1 MHRISIKM
9 AGVNRAG
16 SRSLVLALVLSV
28 ALAGLSLV
36 TSAAAAAS
44 PASEAAYAEGQTLLN
59 AKKLAEAAD
68 KFEAAVAADPG
79 YASAWYSLA
88 VARRRM
94 SQCTGAIAAYR
105 RYAALEP
112 DKSEPYYGLGLC
124 LRETGDRPGAIEALK
139 HYVAIEK
146 QPASQRW
153 VENARSILTELGAT
167 AAAAPPPPVAAGAK
181 PADGKPADAKLGQ
194 PAIKPVVSPAP
205 TGSPFAEAQALRER
219 GRLDEAIAKYQQAI
233 AADPKHMAS
242 RAALGELLLRI
253 HREDEAI
260 EVFRAALDKN
270 PSYPLALYDLA
281 FALRVRDR
289 PAEAVDAYQRY
300 IKLRPSDPDAYYGL
314 GRALQHLGRK
324 VDAKK
329 AYQTYVSMEKRPAER
344 RWVESAQTQL
354 RTLVGCAVAGRCAV
368 AVAAPSAVT
377 ERRSRRGAAQETGVS
392 RGRSSVNVEPWCGS
406 LSTVSIPPC
415 ASAIWRPM

>member
-1 MHRISIKM
+1 M
-9 AGVNRAG
+9 
-16 SRSLVLALVLSV
+16 VLAMV
-28 ALAGLSLV
+28 LAGLSLV
-36 TSAAAAAS
+36 ASVAAAAS
-44 PASEAAYAEGQTLLN
+44 PASETAYAEGQTLLN

-153 VENARSILTELGAT
+153 VENARSILTELGAA
-167 AAAAPPPPVAAGAK
+167 AAAAPTPPVAANAK
-181 PADGKPADAKLGQ
+181 PDGKPADAKQGA
-194 PAIKPVVSPAP
+194 PKPVAPAVP
-205 TGSPFAEAQALRER
+205 SGSPFAEAQALRER

-233 AADPKHMAS
+233 VADPKHMAS
-242 RAALGELLLRI
+242 RAALGELLLKI

-300 IKLRPSDPDAYYGL
+300 IKLRPNDADAYYGL

-324 VDAKK
+324 ADAKK
-329 AYQTYVSMEKRPAER
+329 AYQTYVSLEKRPGER

-354 RTLVGCAVAGRCAV
+354 RTLV
-368 AVAAPSAVT
+368 AAP
-377 ERRSRRGAAQETGVS
+377 
-392 RGRSSVNVEPWCGS
+392 
-406 LSTVSIPPC
+406 
-415 ASAIWRPM
+415 

>member
-1 MHRISIKM
+1 VTPARHLWIALVF
-9 AGVNRAG
+9 AG
-16 SRSLVLALVLSV
+16 LALVGS
-28 ALAGLSLV
+28 
-36 TSAAAAAS
+36 TTAAAS

-94 SQCTGAIAAYR
+94 NQCAGAIAAYR

-153 VENARSILTELGAT
+153 VENARNILVELGAT
-167 AAAAPPPPVAAGAK
+167 AAAAPPPPAAAQAKPTAAK
-181 PADGKPADAKLGQ
+181 PAVPA
-194 PAIKPVVSPAP
+194 S
-205 TGSPFAEAQALRER
+205 TGNPFAEAQGLRER
-219 GRLDEAIAKYQQAI
+219 GHLDEAIAKYQQAI
-233 AADPKHMAS
+233 AADPKHLAA
-242 RAALGELLLRI
+242 RAALGELLLKI
-253 HREDEAI
+253 HRDDEAI

-270 PSYPLALYDLA
+270 PAYPLALYDLA

-300 IKLRPSDPDAYYGL
+300 TKLRPNDPDAYYGL

-324 VDAKK
+324 ADARK
-329 AYQTYVSMEKRPAER
+329 AYQTYVALEKRPGEK
-344 RWVESAQTQL
+344 RWVQSAETQL
-354 RTLVGCAVAGRCAV
+354 RAL
-368 AVAAPSAVT
+368 AATP
-377 ERRSRRGAAQETGVS
+377 
-392 RGRSSVNVEPWCGS
+392 
-406 LSTVSIPPC
+406 
-415 ASAIWRPM
+415 

>member
-1 MHRISIKM
+1 MVVAMTCAAI
-9 AGVNRAG
+9 
-16 SRSLVLALVLSV
+16 LALI
-28 ALAGLSLV
+28 AP
-36 TSAAAAAS
+36 AAAAL

-124 LRETGDRPGAIEALK
+124 LRETGDRQGAIAALK

-153 VENARSILTELGAT
+153 VENARSILVELGAA
-167 AAAAPPPPVAAGAK
+167 AAAAPPPPVAAVVKPAEAKPPEAKPSEAK
-181 PADGKPADAKLGQ
+181 PAAV
-194 PAIKPVVSPAP
+194 KPVGVPTP

-219 GRLDEAIAKYQQAI
+219 GHLDEAIAKYQQAI
-233 AADPKHMAS
+233 AADPKHMAA
-242 RAALGELLLRI
+242 RAALGELLLKI
-253 HREDEAI
+253 HRDDEAI

-270 PSYPLALYDLA
+270 PTYPLALYDLA

-324 VDAKK
+324 ADARK
-329 AYQTYVSMEKRPAER
+329 AYQTYVSMEKRPGER

-354 RTLVGCAVAGRCAV
+354 RTL
-368 AVAAPSAVT
+368 AATP
-377 ERRSRRGAAQETGVS
+377 
-392 RGRSSVNVEPWCGS
+392 
-406 LSTVSIPPC
+406 
-415 ASAIWRPM
+415 

>member
-1 MHRISIKM
+1 
-9 AGVNRAG
+9 VT
-16 SRSLVLALVLSV
+16 LVASD
-28 ALAGLSLV
+28 
-36 TSAAAAAS
+36 AAAAS

-139 HYVAIEK
+139 HYIAIEK

-153 VENARSILTELGAT
+153 VENARSILIELGT
-167 AAAAPPPPVAAGAK
+167 AATAAPPPVAPSETKPVAKPVAA
-181 PADGKPADAKLGQ
+181 KPADAK
-194 PAIKPVVSPAP
+194 PADAKPADAKPAAP
-205 TGSPFAEAQALRER
+205 KPSAPGAPPGNPFVEAQALRER
-219 GRLDEAIAKYQQAI
+219 GHLDEAIAKYQQAI
-233 AADPKHMAS
+233 AADPKHMPS
-242 RAALGELLLRI
+242 RAALGELLLKI

-300 IKLRPSDPDAYYGL
+300 IKLRPNDPDAYYGL

-324 VDAKK
+324 ADARK
-329 AYQTYVSMEKRPAER
+329 AYQTYVSMEKRPGER

-354 RTLVGCAVAGRCAV
+354 RTLV
-368 AVAAPSAVT
+368 AAP
-377 ERRSRRGAAQETGVS
+377 
-392 RGRSSVNVEPWCGS
+392 
-406 LSTVSIPPC
+406 
-415 ASAIWRPM
+415 

>member
-1 MHRISIKM
+1 M
-9 AGVNRAG
+9 
-16 SRSLVLALVLSV
+16 
-28 ALAGLSLV
+28 ALAVIPAGLNLAA
-36 TSAAAAAS
+36 SAAAAAS

-167 AAAAPPPPVAAGAK
+167 AAATPAPPVAADAK
-181 PADGKPADAKLGQ
+181 PDGKLADAKLAA
-194 PAIKPVVSPAP
+194 PKPSAP
-205 TGSPFAEAQALRER
+205 VATTGSPFAEAQALRER

-242 RAALGELLLRI
+242 RAALGELLLKI

-270 PSYPLALYDLA
+270 PAYPLALYDLA

-324 VDAKK
+324 ADAKK
-329 AYQTYVSMEKRPAER
+329 AYQTYVSMEKRPGER

-354 RTLVGCAVAGRCAV
+354 RTLV
-368 AVAAPSAVT
+368 AAP
-377 ERRSRRGAAQETGVS
+377 
-392 RGRSSVNVEPWCGS
+392 
-406 LSTVSIPPC
+406 
-415 ASAIWRPM
+415 

>member
-1 MHRISIKM
+1 MT
-9 AGVNRAG
+9 
-16 SRSLVLALVLSV
+16 VLATVLAV
-28 ALAGLSLV
+28 VPAGLTLV
-36 TSAAAAAS
+36 ASSAAAAS

-94 SQCTGAIAAYR
+94 SQCAGAIAAYR
-105 RYAALEP
+105 RYASLEP

-167 AAAAPPPPVAAGAK
+167 AAAPPSPVAADAK
-181 PADGKPADAKLGQ
+181 SAEAKPADAKPGAAKPTA
-194 PAIKPVVSPAP
+194 PAIP

-242 RAALGELLLRI
+242 RAALGELLLKI

-270 PSYPLALYDLA
+270 PAYPLALYDLA

-300 IKLRPSDPDAYYGL
+300 IKLRPNDPDAYYGL

-324 VDAKK
+324 ADAKK
-329 AYQTYVSMEKRPAER
+329 AYQTYVSMEKRPGER
-344 RWVESAQTQL
+344 RWVESAQVQL
-354 RTLVGCAVAGRCAV
+354 RTLV
-368 AVAAPSAVT
+368 AAP
-377 ERRSRRGAAQETGVS
+377 
-392 RGRSSVNVEPWCGS
+392 
-406 LSTVSIPPC
+406 
-415 ASAIWRPM
+415 

>member
-1 MHRISIKM
+1 MILAM
-9 AGVNRAG
+9 TFAA
-16 SRSLVLALVLSV
+16 VLALV
-28 ALAGLSLV
+28 AP
-36 TSAAAAAS
+36 AAAAS
-44 PASEAAYAEGQTLLN
+44 PASEAAYAEGQTFMN

-94 SQCTGAIAAYR
+94 NQCTGAIAAYR

-153 VENARSILTELGAT
+153 VENARSILAELGA
-167 AAAAPPPPVAAGAK
+167 AATTAPPPPVAADPK
-181 PADGKPADAKLGQ
+181 PASAKAPEANPPAV
-194 PAIKPVVSPAP
+194 KPVVLVAP

-219 GRLDEAIAKYQQAI
+219 GHLDEAIAKYQQAI

-242 RAALGELLLRI
+242 RAALGELLLKI
-253 HREDEAI
+253 HRDDEAI

-270 PSYPLALYDLA
+270 PAYPLALYDLA

-324 VDAKK
+324 ADARK
-329 AYQTYVSMEKRPAER
+329 AYQTYVSMEKRPGER

-354 RTLVGCAVAGRCAV
+354 RTLV
-368 AVAAPSAVT
+368 AAP
-377 ERRSRRGAAQETGVS
+377 
-392 RGRSSVNVEPWCGS
+392 
-406 LSTVSIPPC
+406 
-415 ASAIWRPM
+415 

>member
-1 MHRISIKM
+1 M
-9 AGVNRAG
+9 
-16 SRSLVLALVLSV
+16 VLAT
-28 ALAGLSLV
+28 ALAVVPAGLTLV
-36 TSAAAAAS
+36 ASAAGAAS

-153 VENARSILTELGAT
+153 VENARSILTELGAA
-167 AAAAPPPPVAAGAK
+167 AAAAPPPPVAVDA
-181 PADGKPADAKLGQ
+181 KPADAKSGAPK
-194 PAIKPVVSPAP
+194 PAAPALP
-205 TGSPFAEAQALRER
+205 TGSPYAEAQALRER

-233 AADPKHMAS
+233 VADPKHMAS
-242 RAALGELLLRI
+242 RAALGELLLKI

-270 PSYPLALYDLA
+270 PAYPLALYDLA

-300 IKLRPSDPDAYYGL
+300 IKLRPNDPDAYYGL

-324 VDAKK
+324 ADARK
-329 AYQTYVSMEKRPAER
+329 AYQTYVSMEKRPGER

-354 RTLVGCAVAGRCAV
+354 RTLVAT
-368 AVAAPSAVT
+368 P
-377 ERRSRRGAAQETGVS
+377 
-392 RGRSSVNVEPWCGS
+392 
-406 LSTVSIPPC
+406 
-415 ASAIWRPM
+415 

>member
-1 MHRISIKM
+1 MVV
-9 AGVNRAG
+9 AT
-16 SRSLVLALVLSV
+16 VLPVIP
-28 ALAGLSLV
+28 AGLTLV
-36 TSAAAAAS
+36 ASTADAAS

-153 VENARSILTELGAT
+153 VENARSILTELGAG
-167 AAAAPPPPVAAGAK
+167 AAAAPPPPAA
-181 PADGKPADAKLGQ
+181 ADSKPADAKLGAAKP
-194 PAIKPVVSPAP
+194 PAPAAP

-270 PSYPLALYDLA
+270 PAYPVALYDLA

-300 IKLRPSDPDAYYGL
+300 LKLRPNDPDAYYGL

-324 VDAKK
+324 ADARK
-329 AYQTYVSMEKRPAER
+329 AYQTYVSMEKRAGER

-354 RTLVGCAVAGRCAV
+354 RTLV
-368 AVAAPSAVT
+368 AAP
-377 ERRSRRGAAQETGVS
+377 
-392 RGRSSVNVEPWCGS
+392 
-406 LSTVSIPPC
+406 
-415 ASAIWRPM
+415 

>member
-1 MHRISIKM
+1 MPV
-9 AGVNRAG
+9 VNRAG
-16 SRSLVLALVLSV
+16 HLCIAFV
-28 ALAGLSLV
+28 LAGLTFVAS
-36 TSAAAAAS
+36 TTAAAS

-59 AKKLAEAAD
+59 AKKLPEAAD

-94 SQCTGAIAAYR
+94 NQCTGAIAAYR

-139 HYVAIEK
+139 HYVVIEK

-153 VENARSILTELGAT
+153 VENARNILTELGAK
-167 AAAAPPPPVAAGAK
+167 AAPPPPAPVAAEAKPPAVAK
-181 PADGKPADAKLGQ
+181 PAAAAPAGN
-194 PAIKPVVSPAP
+194 
-205 TGSPFAEAQALRER
+205 PFAEAQELRER
-219 GRLDEAIAKYQQAI
+219 GHLDEAIAKYQQAI

-242 RAALGELLLRI
+242 RAALGELLLKI
-253 HREDEAI
+253 HRDDEAI

-270 PSYPLALYDLA
+270 PAYPLALYDLA

-300 IKLRPSDPDAYYGL
+300 IKVRPNDPDAYYGL
-314 GRALQHLGRK
+314 GRALQHLGRRA
-324 VDAKK
+324 DARK
-329 AYQTYVSMEKRPAER
+329 AYQSYVALEKRPSER
-344 RWVESAQTQL
+344 RWVQSAETQL
-354 RTLVGCAVAGRCAV
+354 RVLAT
-368 AVAAPSAVT
+368 AP
-377 ERRSRRGAAQETGVS
+377 
-392 RGRSSVNVEPWCGS
+392 
-406 LSTVSIPPC
+406 
-415 ASAIWRPM
+415 

>member
-1 MHRISIKM
+1 MPS
-9 AGVNRAG
+9 VNRAG
-16 SRSLVLALVLSV
+16 HFSIAFV
-28 ALAGLSLV
+28 LAGLTFIAS
-36 TSAAAAAS
+36 TTAAAS

-59 AKKLAEAAD
+59 AKKLPAAAD

-94 SQCTGAIAAYR
+94 NQCAGAIAAYR

-124 LRETGDRPGAIEALK
+124 LRQTGDRPGAIEALR

-153 VENARSILTELGAT
+153 VENARNILTELGAKPAAIPATPATSEAKPAT
-167 AAAAPPPPVAAGAK
+167 AEAKPVAAEAKPVAAEAK
-181 PADGKPADAKLGQ
+181 PAAAEAKPAAAK
-194 PAIKPVVSPAP
+194 PAVAAP
-205 TGSPFAEAQALRER
+205 TGNPYAEAQGLRER
-219 GRLDEAIAKYQQAI
+219 GHLDEAIAKYQQAI

-242 RAALGELLLRI
+242 RAALGELLLKI
-253 HREDEAI
+253 HRDDEAI
-260 EVFRAALDKN
+260 EVFRGALDKN
-270 PSYPLALYDLA
+270 PTYPLALYDLA

-300 IKLRPSDPDAYYGL
+300 IKLRPNDPDAYYGL

-324 VDAKK
+324 ADARK
-329 AYQTYVSMEKRPAER
+329 AYQTYVALEKRPGER
-344 RWVESAQTQL
+344 RWVQSVETQL
-354 RTLVGCAVAGRCAV
+354 RALA
-368 AVAAPSAVT
+368 AAP
-377 ERRSRRGAAQETGVS
+377 
-392 RGRSSVNVEPWCGS
+392 
-406 LSTVSIPPC
+406 
-415 ASAIWRPM
+415 

>member
-1 MHRISIKM
+1 
-9 AGVNRAG
+9 
-16 SRSLVLALVLSV
+16 
-28 ALAGLSLV
+28 
-36 TSAAAAAS
+36 
-44 PASEAAYAEGQTLLN
+44 
-59 AKKLAEAAD
+59 
-68 KFEAAVAADPG
+68 
-79 YASAWYSLA
+79 
-88 VARRRM
+88 M

-153 VENARSILTELGAT
+153 VENARSILTELGAG
-167 AAAAPPPPVAAGAK
+167 AAAAPPPPLA
-181 PADGKPADAKLGQ
+181 PDGKPADAKLGAAAK
-194 PAIKPVVSPAP
+194 PAAPAAP

-242 RAALGELLLRI
+242 RAALGELLLKI

-270 PSYPLALYDLA
+270 PAYPVALYDLA

-300 IKLRPSDPDAYYGL
+300 IKLHPGDADAYYGL

-324 VDAKK
+324 VDARK
-329 AYQTYVSMEKRPAER
+329 AYQTYVSMERRPGER

-354 RTLVGCAVAGRCAV
+354 HAL
-368 AVAAPSAVT
+368 
-377 ERRSRRGAAQETGVS
+377 AAQ
-392 RGRSSVNVEPWCGS
+392 
-406 LSTVSIPPC
+406 
-415 ASAIWRPM
+415 